1 MSSDETRESAPE
13 SSIVELIDE
22 FLMEE
27 GLVSESP
34 MEEEEPFNESLM
46 EEFINEFLMEEGLI
60 ESPMEEDLT
69 NESVIEEGLINESYW
84 PRLREILVEDP
95 SGMDRLNLECMICT
109 MPMVINPHDPGQ
121 EDRVID
127 HRAMIL
133 LCGHLVGFS
142 CIYRHFCHR
151 QEIRQPFTCP
161 FHGGEPLCHP
171 DCGCGHMGWPMPSK
185 VEEFSARPLTTAEGL
200 LLARKC
206 IGCTLDDVVRCL
218 TILTDI
224 FVPDLSDLLKSFQ
237 VAYRIR
243 VKHLIWGEFE
253 GDERASHEVK
263 LPFSM
268 LQHCRNME
276 SSLITT
282 CSAPGLHLRVG
293 DVKVGL
299 FLYDEPMEHGRV
311 VRRGLRNTALDT
323 GSTVEIHY

>member
-1 MSSDETRESAPE
+1 MPSDETRENAPE

-34 MEEEEPFNESLM
+34 MEEEDPFNESLM

-69 NESVIEEGLINESYW
+69 NESVIEEDLINESYW

-95 SGMDRLNLECMICT
+95 SGMDRLGLECMICT
-109 MPMVINPHDPGQ
+109 MPMVINPHDLGQ
-121 EDRVID
+121 EDR
-127 HRAMIL
+127 
-133 LCGHLVGFS
+133 
-142 CIYRHFCHR
+142 
-151 QEIRQPFTCP
+151 
-161 FHGGEPLCHP
+161 
-171 DCGCGHMGWPMPSK
+171 
-185 VEEFSARPLTTAEGL
+185 
-200 LLARKC
+200 
-206 IGCTLDDVVRCL
+206 
-218 TILTDI
+218 
-224 FVPDLSDLLKSFQ
+224 

>member
-1 MSSDETRESAPE
+1 MASDETRENSPE

-22 FLMEE
+22 FLIEE
-27 GLVSESP
+27 GL
-34 MEEEEPFNESLM
+34 LD
-46 EEFINEFLMEEGLI
+46 
-60 ESPMEEDLT
+60 ESPMEEDLINESEKDLT
-69 NESVIEEGLINESYW
+69 DEFQMEEDLFNESVIEEDLINESYW

-95 SGMDRLNLECMICT
+95 SGMDRLGLECMICT
-109 MPMVINPHDPGQ
+109 MPMIVNPHDPSQ
-121 EDRVID
+121 DDRVID

-133 LCGHLVGFS
+133 LCGHVVGFS

-151 QEIRQPFTCP
+151 QETRQPFTCP
-161 FHGGEPLCHP
+161 FHGGEPLSHRE
-171 DCGCGHMGWPMPSK
+171 CGCGHMGWPMPGK

-200 LLARKC
+200 LLTPKC

-224 FVPDLSDLLKSFQ
+224 FAPDLSDFLKSFQ

-276 SSLITT
+276 SSLITA
-282 CSAPGLHLRVG
+282 CSAPGLLLSVG

-311 VRRGLRNTALDT
+311 VRRGLRNIALET
-323 GSTVEIHY
+323 GSVVEIHY